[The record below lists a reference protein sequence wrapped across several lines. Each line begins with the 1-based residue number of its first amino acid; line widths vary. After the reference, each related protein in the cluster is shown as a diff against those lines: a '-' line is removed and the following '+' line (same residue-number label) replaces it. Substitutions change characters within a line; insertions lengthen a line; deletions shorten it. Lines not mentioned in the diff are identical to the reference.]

1 MSSLQSYRDLTGGCC
16 LAHYCKHT
24 FVHSAVVPTQM
35 DREVESAE
43 GLGYEN
49 LGQRFRQTRLHSV
62 IVVYRSRSFENVE

>member
-16 LAHYCKHT
+16 VLAHYCKHT

-43 GLGYEN
+43 GLGYAN
-49 LGQRFRQTRLHSV
+49 LGQRQARLHSV